1 MRYPLRNWR
10 QSRCFVRCWLLLALL
25 SSHLHVLCVGSL
37 FFCHCL
43 LVFKSLQFQVRL
55 WCFLCCKAPLI
66 RKFNPSNW
74 SLPEHVAAVASWR
87 CTGIDTQILHT
98 DRGCLWR
105 AIDRATWHLQPFLLP
120 SINLVNL
127 WLFFFLIKKK
137 RTKTGIYIIC
147 KCVILQ
153 VARSQ
158 GNLKAPCVTRGR
170 WVPWSI

>member
-1 MRYPLRNWR
+1 MFSVCALPLTELKAESLLCEVLASSRPPLQPSPCPLRR
-10 QSRCFVRCWLLLALL
+10 VFV
-25 SSHLHVLCVGSL
+25 
-37 FFCHCL
+37 FCHCL

-137 RTKTGIYIIC
+137 KEQ
-147 KCVILQ
+147 KQVSILF
-153 VARSQ
+153 V
-158 GNLKAPCVTRGR
+158 NV
-170 WVPWSI
+170 